1 MSPAANHLAKP
12 FPLLRRR
19 LLLLTATCRVQ
30 TERTRRDGGVYIYI
44 YIYVYG
50 RNNPDSPQDG
60 DRESNTNPPEAT
72 FSVKRARLPSL
83 HWNWAKEGDE
93 MRLKALETQS
103 KRLFVPCVVQ
113 KTSQLIMLTYWSMK
127 ASTVFASNNVMQF
140 YINFIN

>member
-1 MSPAANHLAKP
+1 
-12 FPLLRRR
+12 
-19 LLLLTATCRVQ
+19 
-30 TERTRRDGGVYIYI
+30 
-44 YIYVYG
+44 
-50 RNNPDSPQDG
+50 
-60 DRESNTNPPEAT
+60 
-72 FSVKRARLPSL
+72 
-83 HWNWAKEGDE
+83 